1 VERRLTRNASGRH
14 FSLYAAAVIGR
25 RWASQGIARSTS
37 RCAASTLV
45 LLVVRAAAAESAP
58 NDAASADTTATET
71 KPADPVPAAQ
81 VTIEGRRPEHAQGF
95 SRAEV
100 SQLPGA
106 LEDPLRAVEA
116 LPGVTPTLSGVPY
129 FFVRGAPPGDFG
141 YFFDGTRLPALFH
154 ALGGPSVIHP
164 GLVDSVELFP
174 GPYPAQYAGFA
185 GGIVVARAAPP
196 TPEPHG
202 EAAVRATDSS
212 ALLDVPLGQDTDLTL
227 AGRYSY
233 ANPVLHLFARNMDV
247 GYWDYHARLVQRWA
261 PGTTTTL
268 RVFGA
273 HDLLTDLNDGKRRV
287 LYGVDFH
294 RATLRVEHVGRG
306 RSLSVETFGGSDRSR
321 VRDGDVTVRDVST
334 GLRAD
339 ALQELSPWVAVRGG
353 ASAKLDQYALDLRKL
368 DDANARADYRE
379 RYPARVDGVVG
390 GYFALELALGAG
402 VTMRPGVRL
411 DVYRSQGTSAV
422 GVDPRLSAE
431 YRVSR
436 RLTLLSGLGVAHQ
449 PPSSTVPTPGLD
461 PTLGVGLQTGVQQSY
476 GFRLQLPAR
485 LSLEVTAFQ
494 AALFN
499 LSDDIGQSRARDV
512 DQNLQE
518 NQRGLGQARGIEL
531 FLKRSLTRKLGGF
544 VSYTL
549 ASSKRFIGRSDAPSA
564 FDRRHVLSAALGY
577 DWGGGFR
584 SGLRATF
591 YTGVP
596 ADVAYVEAAREPPR
610 TSPYYRLDVRSEKR
624 FSWGDDNYLSLV
636 FEVVN
641 STLNREVLRA
651 SCSAY
656 ACKEQSIGPVTI
668 PNLGIEAGF

>member
-1 VERRLTRNASGRH
+1 MV
-14 FSLYAAAVIGR
+14 YAASVTGR
-25 RWASQGIARSTS
+25 CWEWKGRPRWGRW
-37 RCAASTLV
+37 
-45 LLVVRAAAAESAP
+45 LVVCAFSGFATRAAAADPASTDP
-58 NDAASADTTATET
+58 AASTE
-71 KPADPVPAAQ
+71 
-81 VTIEGRRPEHAQGF
+81 VTVEGRRAEHAQGF

-106 LEDPLRAVEA
+106 LDDPLRAVEA

-174 GPYPAQYAGFA
+174 GPYPVQYGGLA
-185 GGIVVARAAPP
+185 GGIVAARAAQP
-196 TPEPHG
+196 TARPHG
-202 EAAVRATDSS
+202 EGAVRATDSS
-212 ALLDVPLGQDTDLTL
+212 ALLDVPLGEDTDLTL

-233 ANPVLHLFARNMDV
+233 ANPVLHLFAGDMRVN
-247 GYWDYHARLVQRWA
+247 YWDYHARLVRRWS

-268 RVFGA
+268 RLFGA

-294 RATLRVEHVGRG
+294 RATLRLERTSRG
-306 RSLSVETFGGSDRSR
+306 RQLSLETFGGWDRSR

-339 ALQELSPWVAVRGG
+339 VRQELSRAVALRGG
-353 ASAKLDQYALDLRKL
+353 ASTKLDRYELDLTRL
-368 DDANARADYRE
+368 DDPQARASYRE
-379 RYPARVDGVVG
+379 RYPARVDGVFS
-390 GYFALELALGAG
+390 GYLAFELATGAG
-402 VTMRPGVRL
+402 VTVRPGVRV
-411 DVYRSQGTSAV
+411 DIYRSEGTTAV

-436 RLTLLSGLGVAHQ
+436 RLTLLSGLGIAHQ
-449 PPSSTVPTPGLD
+449 PPSSTVPTPGLN
-461 PTLGVGLQTGVQQSY
+461 PALGVGLQTGVQQSY
-476 GFRLQLPAR
+476 GFRLQLPTQ

-494 AALFN
+494 AAVFN
-499 LSDDIGQSRARDV
+499 LTDDIGQSRARDV
-512 DQNLQE
+512 DKNLQE
-518 NQRGLGQARGIEL
+518 NQRGIGRARGVEL

-544 VSYTL
+544 ISYTL
-549 ASSKRFIGRSDAPSA
+549 ATSQRFLGRSDAPSA
-564 FDRRHVLSAALGY
+564 YDRRHVLGAALGY
-577 DWGGGFR
+577 DWGHGFR

-596 ADVAYVEAAREPPR
+596 ADVAYLAAAREPPR

-624 FSWGDDNYLSLV
+624 FTWGDDNYLSLV
-636 FEVVN
+636 VEVVN
-641 STLNREVLRA
+641 ATLNQEVLRA

-656 ACKEQSIGPVTI
+656 ACREQTIGPVTI
-668 PNLGIEAGF
+668 PNLGVEAGF